1 MLPPHQLQPF
11 IQQVPIRERVNPK
24 NSRHPYC
31 LNGKAQHPY
40 HILVIGT
47 QECQHNIKNTVLF
60 PSKHEWEAR
69 LKDYLK
75 DEYVLIKTESM
86 AAIHLCIYYQ
96 HAEVATG
103 FANLFGNKGGV
114 GISLLFGDTS
124 FCFINCH
131 LAAHQNKVKQ
141 RNNDVRKISKEMRLK
156 GFRPEYKVNINNVT
170 DRFDHTFWF
179 GDMNY
184 RVDLSREKADE
195 LILRHELTK
204 LLEHDQL
211 SREMKSFAYFDGF
224 HEDRISFNPTFKFNI
239 THRISHNSHEQ
250 PLKRHASAPS
260 VITFDHTQYDT
271 SPKKRVPSWTDRII
285 WKTMLD
291 GKKVIPVKYT
301 SHMNVIG
308 FSDHRPVTGCYLVDF
323 DWQQPFDDT
332 SNQKKPKK
340 RFYLR

>member
-1 MLPPHQLQPF
+1 MHGKLPPHQLQPF

-47 QECQHNIKNTVLF
+47 QE
-60 PSKHEWEAR
+60 
-69 LKDYLK
+69 
-75 DEYVLIKTESM
+75 
-86 AAIHLCIYYQ
+86 YYQ

-211 SREMKSFAYFDGF
+211 SREMKSFSYFDGF

-250 PLKRHASAPS
+250 LPLKRHASAPS